1 MDFIKH
7 ILSDSMKLSHYD
19 SINIKLSLIILSKID
34 SMNDLIILSK
44 IDSMNDLINLSVID
58 SMNDCINLSV
68 IDSMNDC
75 INLSVIDSINL
86 SVTNSINDC
95 INLNVIDCIDLR
107 LKIKHSLNIKQGLK
121 DSIKHSLNDIKDNN
135 HKNICD
141 INPQST
147 RAITLNSMNA
157 CKMDNNKGSI

>member
-1 MDFIKH
+1 MMQ
-7 ILSDSMKLSHYD
+7 LLKLSHYD
-19 SINIKLSLIILSKID
+19 SINIKLSLNNRIILSKID

-44 IDSMNDLINLSVID
+44 IDSMNDLIILSKID
-58 SMNDCINLSV
+58 SKNDRI
-68 IDSMNDC
+68 I
-75 INLSVIDSINL
+75 LSVIDSINL

-107 LKIKHSLNIKQGLK
+107 LKIKHSLNIKQGLNG
-121 DSIKHSLNDIKDNN
+121 SIKHSLNDIKHNN
-135 HKNICD
+135 HRNICD

-157 CKMDNNKGSI
+157 CKMDNSKGSI

>member
-1 MDFIKH
+1 
-7 ILSDSMKLSHYD
+7 MKLSHYD
-19 SINIKLSLIILSKID
+19 SINIKFSLNNCIILSIIDSMNDLILSIID

-44 IDSMNDLINLSVID
+44 IDSMNNRII
-58 SMNDCINLSV
+58 
-68 IDSMNDC
+68 
-75 INLSVIDSINL
+75 L

-107 LKIKHSLNIKQGLK
+107 LKIKHSLNIKQGLNG
-121 DSIKHSLNDIKDNN
+121 SIKHSLNDIKDNN

-141 INPQST
+141 ISPQST
-147 RAITLNSMNA
+147 RAITLSSMNA